1 MTRWTMAAAAAGLIA
16 AGPAGADGMPD
27 VKVADDA
34 WNGAGRYSGMDY
46 GTDARLGRAWVVL
59 HFRHAA
65 PCPASDGECEAD
77 APVQAAVPG
86 LSYDAAARQIVYR
99 VEGAAPVV
107 CADVRPHGKFLG
119 VGDAI
124 SGTGRCTVR
133 VVPVDRVVDDGFAGR
148 RDRRDELHF
157 EVKSR

>member
-1 MTRWTMAAAAAGLIA
+1 MAAAAAGLIA
-16 AGPAGADGMPD
+16 AGRPARAVGMPD

-34 WNGAGRYSGMDY
+34 WNGAARYSGMDY
-46 GTDARLGRAWVVL
+46 ETSPRLGRAWLVL

-65 PCPASDGECEAD
+65 PCPASDGECEVD
-77 APVQAAVPG
+77 APVRAAVPG
-86 LSYDAAARQIVYR
+86 LSYDAAARRIVYR
-99 VEGAAPVV
+99 AEGAAPVV
-107 CADVRPHGKFLG
+107 CADVRPHGKLLG

-124 SGTGRCTVR
+124 DATGRCTVR

>member
-1 MTRWTMAAAAAGLIA
+1 MAAAAAGLIA

-86 LSYDAAARQIVYR
+86 LSYDTAARRIVWR
-99 VEGAAPVV
+99 VVGAAPVV
-107 CADVRPHGKFLG
+107 CADVHPHGKLLG
-119 VGDAI
+119 IGDAVA
-124 SGTGRCTVR
+124 GTGRCTVR

-157 EVKSR
+157 EVTSR